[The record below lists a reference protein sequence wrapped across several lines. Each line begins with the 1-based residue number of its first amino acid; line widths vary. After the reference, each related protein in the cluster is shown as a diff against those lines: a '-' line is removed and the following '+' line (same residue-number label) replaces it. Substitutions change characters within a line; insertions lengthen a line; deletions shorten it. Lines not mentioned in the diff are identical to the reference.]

1 MPSVQELYNHLNSIF
16 KLLEEEKV
24 ALLHNDGVKV
34 AELVESKNE
43 HIEKLSKFKG
53 LDIESN
59 KKVMDLIKEINSIQE
74 VNLLLT
80 KQALSFQDVLLES
93 ISKSVQNMSN
103 TYSSKGNY
111 EATNNISLIDQSV

>member
-1 MPSVQELYNHLNSIF
+1 MPSIQELYNNLNSIF

-34 AELVESKNE
+34 AELVEFKNDY
-43 HIEKLSKFKG
+43 IEKLSKFKG

-59 KKVMDLIKEINSIQE
+59 EKIMDLIKEINSIQE

-93 ISKSVQNMSN
+93 ISRNVQNMSN
-103 TYSSKGNY
+103 TYSSKGDY
-111 EATNNISLIDQSV
+111 ETNNSINLIDQSV

>member
-1 MPSVQELYNHLNSIF
+1 MPSIQELYNNLNSIF

-34 AELVESKNE
+34 AELVEFKNDY
-43 HIEKLSKFKG
+43 IEKLSKFKG

-59 KKVMDLIKEINSIQE
+59 EKIMDLIKEINSIQE

-93 ISKSVQNMSN
+93 ISKNVQNMSN
-103 TYSSKGNY
+103 TYSSKGDY
-111 EATNNISLIDQSV
+111 ETNNSINLIDQSV